1 MTTRTG
7 NLRLIP
13 AWACL
18 PLLLATCQSE
28 QPPMLCAV
36 SIGAFAVKYTL
47 IEGSG
52 ACAGLR
58 TGRVGVESY
67 LPDTRSDH
75 PGFERPIVALR
86 AEEMGTLLRQYDAV
100 GRIDPKQ
107 VTSTAQFDDV
117 NPSDR
122 GFCRVGAMNAATMT
136 LASVAAS
143 PDGMKP
149 ALPAIDVRYQWNDL
163 RFYVTPSSIGAQ
175 FTGELTYRKD
185 DCTARYR
192 ADGIYPAVPC
202 RATMPGPDGM
212 TVSVA
217 DETLCSPCP
226 DDSKGRS
233 IGSGIHPDVET
244 VCDEQ
249 ALVCL
254 VRNDPPSLR
263 PASYL
268 CSSTTSA
275 AP

>member
-1 MTTRTG
+1 MTTRTAKV
-7 NLRLIP
+7 RLIP
-13 AWACL
+13 VWACL
-18 PLLLATCQSE
+18 PLLLATCQTE

-36 SIGAFAVKYTL
+36 SLGAFAVKYTL
-47 IEGSG
+47 IEGTG
-52 ACAGLR
+52 ACAELR

-107 VTSTAQFDDV
+107 VTSTAQFADV
-117 NPSDR
+117 NPSDK
-122 GFCRVGAMNAATMT
+122 GFCRVGTMNAATMT
-136 LASVAAS
+136 LASIAAS

-149 ALPAIDVRYQWNDL
+149 ALPAVDLRYEWSDL

-192 ADGIYPAVPC
+192 ADGIFPAVSC
-202 RATMPGPDGM
+202 RGTMATPDGM
-212 TVSVA
+212 MVPVA
-217 DETLCSPCP
+217 DETLCSPCA

-244 VCDEQ
+244 MCDEK

-254 VRNDPPSLR
+254 VKNESPSLR
-263 PASYL
+263 PAPYI
-268 CSSTTSA
+268 CPTTTA
-275 AP
+275 GP